1 MKKTSISLLVL
12 LTSLTPII
20 AQGSEVEDL
29 LKSNNKM
36 TAVNVVLL
44 IILFSVLIFLV
55 FQERRIKKIEDRLK

>member
-1 MKKTSISLLVL
+1 MKKISISLIVL

-20 AQGSEVEDL
+20 ALGSEVEDL

>member
-1 MKKTSISLLVL
+1 MKKISISLIVL